1 MHFDRNTMQRL
12 YYMMF
17 SFNPAGMDFPDTSTD
32 LTFNSSSTTQT
43 VMVSILNDVVPEDM
57 LEYFSLIL
65 TSTDPAVTLNPMTAN
80 VTIIDDMDS
89 KYY

>member
-1 MHFDRNTMQRL
+1 
-12 YYMMF
+12 
-17 SFNPAGMDFPDTSTD
+17 MDFLDTSTN
-32 LTFNSSSTTQT
+32 LTFNSTSTTQT
-43 VMVSILNDVVPEDM
+43 VMVSILDDLIPEEM

-65 TSTDPAVTLNPMTAN
+65 TSTDPAVTLSPMTAN